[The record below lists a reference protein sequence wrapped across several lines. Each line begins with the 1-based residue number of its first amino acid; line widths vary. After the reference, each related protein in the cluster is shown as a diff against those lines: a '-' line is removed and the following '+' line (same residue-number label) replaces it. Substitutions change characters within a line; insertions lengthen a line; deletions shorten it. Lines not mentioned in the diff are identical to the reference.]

1 MTIDVASLVSEHLD
15 VWTTATERKSGAGR
29 GGGRRVDLY
38 GIDRL
43 RPLIIDFAVRGK
55 LTTQQPYLG
64 LRSGVS
70 MLDAKIAI
78 ARFRSL

>member
-1 MTIDVASLVSEHLD
+1 
-15 VWTTATERKSGAGR
+15 
-29 GGGRRVDLY
+29 
-38 GIDRL
+38 L

-78 ARFRSL
+78 AGFRSL